1 MQKLCCDEECGEIT
15 INYAK
20 WENQGLSMIW
30 TSASHYVP
38 AMSCITLQ
46 TAPLVH
52 VQKQSCC
59 HTTPQKTKKVFK
71 FQAICIQHISIFKCF
86 DSKQATPFPIK
97 LSATHKRPSVTSKD
111 AINYW
116 SVQEKKILHLQ
127 KNFPSSVLKLN

>member
-1 MQKLCCDEECGEIT
+1 MTIKFPHNRHGLYGSTIKSTIEYTTFMQKLCCEGECGEIT

-30 TSASHYVP
+30 TSAPHYVP

-59 HTTPQKTKKVFK
+59 HTTPQKTKNVFN
-71 FQAICIQHISIFKCF
+71 FQAICIQHISIFKCLIQNKPLH
-86 DSKQATPFPIK
+86 SPLNLVPHIKSRQWQARM
-97 LSATHKRPSVTSKD
+97 L
-111 AINYW
+111 
-116 SVQEKKILHLQ
+116 
-127 KNFPSSVLKLN
+127 